1 MEENRGENRPLSQL
15 LSAIP
20 ASWAAFVG
28 ALLVG
33 LAAHGMGLFNKY
45 SWHDDIQ
52 ALFLTGA
59 TITSGRWMLYV
70 FGQLEVL
77 LFGDGH
83 FSLPLLNGGIA
94 LICIGISAGGM
105 VRMLKIRSRWL
116 SALMGGVMTAFP
128 VITALFGFVFTIHYY
143 MISLLMMICGTYL
156 ILEGR
161 GGLRKAAGTLLG
173 GCAVGVYQ
181 AFLPVGLA
189 LILLWNIVQLTEGKE
204 ETGAA
209 LKRLGIHAACF
220 LGMLAVYSAGNR
232 LFLTLHHLEMDSYM
246 GLNQAGSLS
255 PLVYLQRMGRAWREF
270 FLPTRNMLWDM
281 YPQHIYYLRQG
292 MLLLTAAL
300 SVRCLI
306 REWKRNRGTAL
317 LLLLLL
323 ATFPLGCNLIFV
335 LSEEVH
341 SLMTYGQVMQT
352 ALLICLADR
361 TEISLRRI
369 PRIIPRAVALLL
381 SLTCLMYIRFD
392 NQCYLKTE
400 FQQQQA
406 ISWYTGLITN
416 IKSAEGYRD
425 ELPVIWR
432 NAEEMND
439 QTLYNMGELNF
450 IQLSG
455 FEQDERGYVSNWAW
469 KWFLARWCGFS
480 PEELPPETADDWPE
494 VQEMPHYPDDG
505 SIRVLHDAVVVNF

>member
-1 MEENRGENRPLSQL
+1 MEENRGKNRSISQL

-20 ASWAAFVG
+20 ASWAAFAG

-33 LAAHGMGLFNKY
+33 LAAHGMGMLNKY

-52 ALFLTGA
+52 GLFLTGA
-59 TITSGRWMLYV
+59 TITSGRWMLHV
-70 FGQLEVL
+70 LGWLEVL

-83 FSLPLLNGGIA
+83 FSLPLLNGLVS
-94 LICIGISAGGM
+94 LICIGLSAGIM
-105 VRMLKIRSRWL
+105 ARMLRIRSRGL
-116 SALMGGVMTAFP
+116 SALMGGVMSAFP

-143 MISLLMMICGTYL
+143 MISLLMMTCGAYL

-161 GGLRKAAGTLLG
+161 GGLRKTAGTLLG
-173 GCAVGVYQ
+173 GCAVGIYQ

-189 LILLWNIVQLTEGKE
+189 LILLGNIVHLTEGE
-204 ETGAA
+204 ETGRAW
-209 LKRLGIHAACF
+209 KRLGIHALCF
-220 LGMLAVYSAGNR
+220 LGMLAVYAAGSR
-232 LFLTLHHLEMDSYM
+232 LFLTLHHLELDSYM
-246 GLNQAGSLS
+246 GLSQAGSLS

-270 FLPTRNMLWDM
+270 FLPTRNVLWDM

-292 MLLLTAAL
+292 LLLLTAAL

-306 REWKRNRGTAL
+306 RAWRENRGIAL

-323 ATFPLGCNLIFV
+323 AAFPLACNLIFV
-335 LSEEVH
+335 LSGEVH
-341 SLMTYGQVMQT
+341 SLMTYGQVMQI
-352 ALLICLADR
+352 ALLVCLADR
-361 TEISLRRI
+361 AELSSAKIRRI
-369 PRIIPRAVALLL
+369 VPRAATLLL
-381 SLTCLMYIRFD
+381 SVTCLMYVRFD

-406 ISWYTGLITN
+406 ITWYTALISK

-432 NAEEMND
+432 NMEEMDD
-439 QTLYNMGELNF
+439 QTLYNMDELNF
-450 IQLSG
+450 LHLSG
-455 FEQDERGYVSNWAW
+455 YEQDVRGYVSNWAW
-469 KWFLARWCGFS
+469 EWFLARWCGFS
-480 PEELPPETADDWPE
+480 TAVLPPETADDWPE